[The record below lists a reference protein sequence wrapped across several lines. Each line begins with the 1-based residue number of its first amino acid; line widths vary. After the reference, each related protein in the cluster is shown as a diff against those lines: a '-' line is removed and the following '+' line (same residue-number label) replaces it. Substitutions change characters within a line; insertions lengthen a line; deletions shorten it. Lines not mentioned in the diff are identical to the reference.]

1 MYNKIRGLVE
11 EGKNLFITGGGGV
24 GKSYTLDRLVDDFPC
39 IDITATTGIAAVNVS
54 GQTIHKWASVGTF
67 KLPYGIAAKNTLKDF
82 DKYDIIQQCKI
93 LAIDEISMLSAAQLD
108 YLDKYFRKVRG
119 NNKIFGGIQLLL
131 FGDLFQLPPV
141 KLDSTEEFA
150 GEKTLIKYCF
160 NADVWLKL
168 KLVPILLKQIFRQED
183 KQFATLLNNIRE
195 GKNVDLSLIQEREL
209 DPPDNITRLF
219 STNDEVKRY
228 NNLKYNEIDEEEQI
242 YWASDIYYKGSKGVK
257 AWGEESNLTPNQ
269 KNLLRDFDKN
279 CKALRCL
286 KLKVG
291 TRVMLLQNID
301 VAGGLCNGSC
311 GYVSALHE
319 KSVEVKFDNGTIKEL
334 KRSPFHL
341 HFKGKKVIERK
352 QIPLMYAY
360 GITIHKSQGLTMDN
374 LYIDM
379 KRIFSPGQ
387 CYVALSRVK
396 SLDGLYI
403 KNFNK
408 NKIMVDDRIVKF
420 YKSLEKV

>member
-168 KLVPILLKQIFRQED
+168 KLVPILLKQIFRQE
-183 KQFATLLNNIRE
+183 NNIRE